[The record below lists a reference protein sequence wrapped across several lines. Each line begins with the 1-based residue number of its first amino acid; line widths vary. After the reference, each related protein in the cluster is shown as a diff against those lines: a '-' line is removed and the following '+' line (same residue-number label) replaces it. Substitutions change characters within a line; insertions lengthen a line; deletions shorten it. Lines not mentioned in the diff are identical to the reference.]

1 MSPSTKPSLPQPI
14 DLIGSCHALLLMNER
29 KTDLR
34 PVSETSDPIDSI
46 HWDKANH
53 LYALSYSTGKLYVYT
68 AETSI
73 ADLLK

>member
-1 MSPSTKPSLPQPI
+1 MS
-14 DLIGSCHALLLMNER
+14 ER
-29 KTDLR
+29 KADLQ
-34 PVSETSDPIDSI
+34 PVSETSDPRQVTPIDSI
-46 HWDKANH
+46 HWDKADH